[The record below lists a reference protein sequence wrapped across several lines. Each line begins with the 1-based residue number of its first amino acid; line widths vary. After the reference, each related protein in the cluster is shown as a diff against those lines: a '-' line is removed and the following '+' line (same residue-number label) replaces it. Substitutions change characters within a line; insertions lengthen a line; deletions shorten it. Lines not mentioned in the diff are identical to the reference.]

1 MPFFTEEN
9 KFVYCHNISGLLQ
22 ELGMPVY
29 HPNDWQ
35 YTVIQMLTV
44 IQLLLNYL
52 LETVKVSKQIMIQIK
67 TSASTD
73 TATWPDEFVKVY
85 LNNLGGGLKVLVIS
99 LHPPPYICSPNVSPL
114 G

>member
-1 MPFFTEEN
+1 
-9 KFVYCHNISGLLQ
+9 
-22 ELGMPVY
+22 
-29 HPNDWQ
+29 
-35 YTVIQMLTV
+35 
-44 IQLLLNYL
+44 
-52 LETVKVSKQIMIQIK
+52 MIQIK